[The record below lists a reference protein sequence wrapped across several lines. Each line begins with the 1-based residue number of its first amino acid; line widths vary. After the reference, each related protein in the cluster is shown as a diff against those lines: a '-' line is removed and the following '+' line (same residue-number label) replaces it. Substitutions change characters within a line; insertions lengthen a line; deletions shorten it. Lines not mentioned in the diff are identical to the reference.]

1 MVVSH
6 TCRYRK
12 SFVDTEEA
20 KKLEYLER
28 VLEVEHGSFTPLIF
42 GTNGGFGEECKQF
55 LSTFAT
61 KLIGI
66 MTLMGQ

>member
-1 MVVSH
+1 MQIQKIFRRH
-6 TCRYRK
+6 
-12 SFVDTEEA
+12 EEA

-28 VLEVEHGSFTPLIF
+28 VLEVEHGSFTCLIF
-42 GTNGGFGEECKQF
+42 GTNGSFGEECKQF